1 MGLQEVYYIL
11 GIFYM
16 SMGIV
21 LLIALVFA
29 VFYIKRKIDN
39 IQKSMEEKLDIIAQA
54 AKHPGEAAV
63 GIGASLAE
71 AAIEKIKGVLE
82 KKEKKKSS

>member
-1 MGLQEVYYIL
+1 MGLQEVFYVL

-16 SMGIV
+16 GMGIV

-29 VFYIKRKIDN
+29 VFYIKKRIDT
-39 IQKSMEEKLDIIAQA
+39 IQHSMEEKLDVIAEA

-71 AAIEKIKGVLE
+71 AAIEKIKDALE
-82 KKEKKKSS
+82 NKKKTK

>member
-1 MGLQEVYYIL
+1 MGLQEIYYIL

-21 LLIALVFA
+21 LLVALVFA
-29 VFYIKRKIDN
+29 VFYIKRRVDY
-39 IQKSMEEKLDIIAQA
+39 IQKSFEEKLDLIAQA

-71 AAIEKIKGVLE
+71 AAIDRIKDALE
-82 KKEKKKSS
+82 KKEKKK

>member
-1 MGLQEVYYIL
+1 MGLEEIYYLL

-16 SMGIV
+16 GMGIV

-29 VFYIKRKIDN
+29 VFYIKKRIDT
-39 IQKSMEEKLDIIAQA
+39 IQHSMEEKLDIIAQA

-71 AAIEKIKGVLE
+71 AAIEKLKTTLE
-82 KKEKKKSS
+82 KKSKK

>member
-29 VFYIKRKIDN
+29 VFYIKKRIDH
-39 IQKSMEEKLDIIAQA
+39 IQKEVSEKLDIIAQA

-71 AAIEKIKGVLE
+71 AAIDRIKSALE

>member
-1 MGLQEVYYIL
+1 MGLEEIFYLL

-16 SMGIV
+16 GMGIV
-21 LLIALVFA
+21 LLVALVFA
-29 VFYIKRKIDN
+29 VFYIKKRIDV
-39 IQKSMEEKLDIIAQA
+39 IQHSMEEKLDIIAQA

-71 AAIEKIKGVLE
+71 AAIEKLKTTLE
-82 KKEKKKSS
+82 KKSKSK

>member
-1 MGLQEVYYIL
+1 MGLEEIFYIL

-16 SMGIV
+16 GMGIV
-21 LLIALVFA
+21 LLVALVFA
-29 VFYIKRKIDN
+29 VFYIKKRIDT
-39 IQKSMEEKLDIIAQA
+39 IQHSMEEKLDIIAQA

-71 AAIEKIKGVLE
+71 AAIDKIKDALE
-82 KKEKKKSS
+82 KKGKSK